1 MKTYLT
7 RWKTSDGTHS
17 AMLNAYGIRRLMRGK
32 ILQVCVYEL
41 ADSVD
46 IPPIPVRAF
55 YDWKFD
61 KLSLFRMNGDFV
73 EKAENGKL
81 PFAKMGEVA

>member
-1 MKTYLT
+1 MKKYLT
-7 RWKTSDGTHS
+7 RWKNSDGIHS
-17 AMLNAYGIRRLMRGK
+17 AVLNMWGIRRLMRGHV
-32 ILQVCVYEL
+32 LQVCVYEL
-41 ADSVD
+41 AESVD

-73 EKAENGKL
+73 EKAENAKL
-81 PFAKMGEVA
+81 PFAKMGDVA